1 VPRAK
6 LACGRV
12 GDDVDGTAVQPVIPV
27 LRLLLGPAAC
37 MGRQLVPLHGAGNC
51 TPTRR
56 GGGACASGSRR
67 VSWPTPQ
74 SESRGARARRR
85 LVVRGVDLSCEAET
99 YHARRR
105 LIVRGGDL
113 PCETETCRAR
123 RRLAMRDG
131 DLSCE
136 AETCRG
142 EIPLAGNWSETLPT
156 GRKHAIL
163 PVWVLTRVLSPPR
176 LESWS

>member
-1 VPRAK
+1 VPRAN

-56 GGGACASGSRR
+56 GGGACASGSHC

-74 SESRGARARRR
+74 SESS
-85 LVVRGVDLSCEAET
+85 SCEAET
-99 YHARRR
+99 CRARRR

-156 GRKHAIL
+156 GRKHAVL
-163 PVWVLTRVLSPPR
+163 PVWVLTGVLSPPH